1 MSKTRQDIVTIPKD
15 PGFQIS
21 VYAAYSLGGYN
32 HWSGRQDPRGYS
44 VHIQAQ
50 EVEVST
56 TDPSVKYLKTRL
68 LDGSGV
74 RFFVEAASRFSVK
87 TLERIAAT
95 AEQHELYAG
104 ALARIESYVHAR
116 QNPEVP

>member
-1 MSKTRQDIVTIPKD
+1 MVKNRQDIVIIDK
-15 PGFQIS
+15 GSGYQIH

-32 HWSGRQDPRGYS
+32 TWSGRQDPRGYS

-50 EVEVST
+50 EVVVSAS
-56 TDPSVKYLKTRL
+56 DPGVKYITTRI

-74 RFFVEAASRFSVK
+74 RFFVEAASRFSAR

-95 AEQHELYAG
+95 AERHELYAG
-104 ALARIESYVHAR
+104 ALARIESYVAAR
-116 QNPEVP
+116 QAEEK